1 MPLID
6 IIGWIGSAL
15 VVIAYTLN
23 IMGKLK
29 AEAISYVLMNLVGS
43 VCLIANTIYHDAIPS
58 TAVNVVWI
66 AVAVIALFRKSKKL
80 SS

>member
-1 MPLID
+1 MALID

-15 VVIAYTLN
+15 VVMAYTMN

-29 AEAISYVLMNLVGS
+29 AESISYIIMNLAGS
-43 VCLIANTIYHDAIPS
+43 VCLIVNTIYHNAIPS

-66 AVAVIALFRKSKKL
+66 AIAVIALFRKPKKM